1 MQTYEQLRLSDK
13 ASALQESSGF
23 RTSLILA
30 LVIGVSL
37 FLSELTPSRVF
48 SLEGIRAAGEFLT
61 GLFPPDFS
69 PSFLALVG
77 GAALETVAIG
87 IAGITLAIVFGSV
100 FGPLS
105 SHSVMGSNLAPR
117 LSRVLLSFIRSIPDL
132 IWAVFFVR
140 LVGLGPFA
148 GVLAIGISY
157 GGILGKMY
165 GELIDAAA
173 HLPVE
178 ALRGAGAGRTG
189 QLVFALLPQ
198 AWSDLVG
205 YSMYRWECAVRS
217 ATLLGIVGAGGL
229 GLQIDL
235 SMRLFRYGEV
245 STMVLAMILIVLG
258 IDRVSASLKRIS

>member
-1 MQTYEQLRLSDK
+1 MQTYEQLRLPAE
-13 ASALQESSGF
+13 ASALHESSGF
-23 RTSLILA
+23 RTSLILT

-48 SLEGIRAAGEFLT
+48 SLDGMRYGGEFLT

-77 GAALETVAIG
+77 GAALETAAIG

-100 FGPLS
+100 LGPLS
-105 SHSVMGSNLAPR
+105 SHSVMGSNLVPN
-117 LSRVLLSFIRSIPDL
+117 LSRVFLSFVRSIPDL

-165 GELIDAAA
+165 GELIDAAPCP
-173 HLPVE
+173 PVE

-198 AWSDLVG
+198 AWADLVG

-217 ATLLGIVGAGGL
+217 AALLGIVGAGGL
-229 GLQIDL
+229 GQEIDI
-235 SMRLFRYGEV
+235 SMRLFRWGEV
-245 STMVLAMILIVLG
+245 STMILAMILIVVW
-258 IDRVSASLKRIS
+258 IDRVSAALRRTL